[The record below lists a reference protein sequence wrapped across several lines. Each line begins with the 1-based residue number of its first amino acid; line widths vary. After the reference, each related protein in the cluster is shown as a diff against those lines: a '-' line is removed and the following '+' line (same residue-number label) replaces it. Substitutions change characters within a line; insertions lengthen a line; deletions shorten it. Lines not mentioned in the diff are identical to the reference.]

1 MHCVGVFFMFK
12 TVLLPQSILNLN
24 MHDSHIHNAK
34 MYPGVIVCCSL
45 FPTSYALMS
54 KKDMVWK
61 VISL

>member
-1 MHCVGVFFMFK
+1 MFK